1 VIARIRARLSDDAGT
16 SLMELIVGM
25 ALMAIFMSIFVG
37 ALVSMTKAQS
47 KTTSVAQTSQDLNQ
61 AFLSLDKTVRY
72 ASAISTPGTG
82 SPSGDWYVEYSTT
95 TTGAQVCTQ
104 LRVDITTKQLQR
116 RTWTVVNST
125 ASGLTG
131 WTPLASEISNG
142 TATAGAN
149 QPFVRV
155 TPGATS
161 DYQQLTI
168 TLASLTGSTV
178 AATTSGTSFTITAV
192 NSTLPAT
199 TVCQEAGRP

>member
-1 VIARIRARLSDDAGT
+1 MIARIRARLSDDAGT
-16 SLMELIVGM
+16 SLLELIVGM

-37 ALVSMTKAQS
+37 ALVSMTSAQS

-116 RTWTVVNST
+116 RTWTVVNSA

-142 TATAGAN
+142 TATAGAS
-149 QPFVRV
+149 QPFIRV

-168 TLASLTGSTV
+168 TLASLAGP
-178 AATTSGTSFTITAV
+178 ANAGTTSGTSFTITAV